1 MARKEKE
8 EKGLTG
14 SKEIFSS
21 NTNFL
26 IVDHLSS
33 TKSREVAAISVTNV
47 DLIEEF
53 VFSAAFST
61 FDQVTFV
68 KMLCVLYFFL
78 VRELEGCGRLT

>member
-1 MARKEKE
+1 MGRKEKE

-26 IVDHLSS
+26 NVDHNRDSINK
-33 TKSREVAAISVTNV
+33 KSREVAAISVTNV

-61 FDQVTFV
+61 FDQVTF
-68 KMLCVLYFFL
+68 F
-78 VRELEGCGRLT
+78 

>member
-68 KMLCVLYFFL
+68 ELLCVLYFFL
-78 VRELEGCGRLT
+78 GGGLEQGGRLT

>member
-26 IVDHLSS
+26 IVDHLS
-33 TKSREVAAISVTNV
+33 SREVAAISVTNV

-68 KMLCVLYFFL
+68 ELLCVLYFFL
-78 VRELEGCGRLT
+78 VGEPEGVGRLTLPI

>member
-61 FDQVTFV
+61 FDQVTFFSRDA
-68 KMLCVLYFFL
+68 LCSLLLFG
-78 VRELEGCGRLT
+78 EGAGGVW